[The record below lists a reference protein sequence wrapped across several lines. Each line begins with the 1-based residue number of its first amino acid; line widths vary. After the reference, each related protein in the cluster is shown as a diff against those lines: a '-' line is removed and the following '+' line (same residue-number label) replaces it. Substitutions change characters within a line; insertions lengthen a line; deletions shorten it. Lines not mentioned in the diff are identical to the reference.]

1 MPSSALNLLLV
12 GLVAAQR
19 FLQRLD
25 IADDAPNAPHVDL
38 GERFEAVTPAAGKGG
53 GGSGEAHW
61 HGHSAVGCNLAASD
75 GTVIP
80 CDGCGN
86 KKSRAPDEQCPVTN
100 LQRDNRME
108 ISQED

>member
-1 MPSSALNLLLV
+1 MNLLLV

-19 FLQRLD
+19 FLQRLE
-25 IADDAPNAPHVDL
+25 IADDALNAPHVDL

-75 GTVIP
+75 RTVIP
-80 CDGCGN
+80 CDGCAN
-86 KKSRAPDEQCPVTN
+86 KKIARTGRAMPVTN